1 MSAMSRAERTDPA
14 GLDDALIRPTR
25 RLVGIDAARGLAL
38 IGLMAIHLL
47 PAFNEET
54 GEASWSWRLF
64 SGDSAALFALLA
76 GVGLALTSGGRH
88 PHEGAT
94 MTADRIGLLVRAVL
108 IAAVGLWIGTLMP
121 EDAPADNILIYYGVF
136 FLLAIPFLH
145 AGPKALFVCAAVFGI
160 VSPLLM
166 QGLLDQLP
174 AWSNNNPT
182 LSTVLTEPGATASQ
196 LLLTGTYP
204 ALPYMTYLLVGL
216 GLGRVH
222 LRDTGIQGRL
232 LTVGAG
238 LVIFAQTTSVF
249 VSYAFGGY
257 DRSLTTGGVSE
268 DELAEVLVWGPGSL
282 PTDTTWWLAIT
293 TPHTSPLWETAA
305 SLGVGLLVLGS
316 FLLVSQQF
324 RAWLLPLSAMGAMA
338 LTLYTVH
345 LLALSFQAPYDQ
357 PYLWYVIHV
366 VVAALL
372 AVAWQRALGQGP
384 LERVLSTS
392 VETTRRTVL
401 HCPHRLHRM

>member
-1 MSAMSRAERTDPA
+1 MSWTSRTEEPA
-14 GLDDALIRPTR
+14 LAGATGGACRPAWW
-25 RLVGIDAARGLAL
+25 LVSIDAARGLAL
-38 IGLMAIHLL
+38 IGLISMQVLPEYDDATQESTWSHLM
-47 PAFNEET
+47 
-54 GEASWSWRLF
+54 S
-64 SGDSAALFALLA
+64 SGDVVALFALLA
-76 GVGLALTSGGRH
+76 GVGLALGCGGRF
-88 PHEGAT
+88 PHAGRWLA
-94 MTADRIGLLVRAVL
+94 ADRVGVAVRAVL
-108 IAAVGLWIGTLMP
+108 IAVVGLGIGALLP
-121 EDAPADNILIYYGVF
+121 ADAPADNLLIYYGVF
-136 FLLAIPFLH
+136 LLLAIPFLH
-145 AGPKALFVCAAVFGI
+145 LSATALFVCAAVSWI
-160 VSPLLM
+160 VGPLLM
-166 QGLLDQLP
+166 QGLAEILP
-174 AWSNNNPT
+174 AYTFSNPT
-182 LSTVLTEPGATASQ
+182 FAEVVDEPAGTISQ
-196 LLLTGTYP
+196 LLLTGTYS

-293 TPHTSPLWETAA
+293 TPHTNPLWETAA

-401 HCPHRLHRM
+401 HRPYWLHRM